1 MLFLVGAYLPA
12 LERRPT
18 QVPSATSLD
27 NFDLIERYTDQ
38 PARLPGELRREL
50 LGLTRSA
57 PEIAYAFIDLNDEL
71 QLDERWLVLTGGELA
86 LCRAGTA
93 PIVYARSTL
102 GSASIERGLSCNV
115 LRVARGPAEHP
126 IVLQYTQRQ
135 RGAVER
141 LVALLEGASVSGP
154 TDADEAYASFVV
166 RPIREAQAS
175 VSKNG
180 IFIIIRLLRYLLP
193 YRKELTLGLASAGV
207 ITLCA
212 LIPPYITGY
221 LVDDVLR
228 PVQARQVAS
237 EDVTVVAW
245 LCVVAMTVVYVLRR
259 AAGWVRLRLMA
270 VIGEYV
276 ARDLRRQIYEHLQT
290 LSIAFYSRKKT
301 GSLITRVTSDTDRL
315 WDFLTF
321 GVIDLS
327 LSAVMLL
334 GLGVVLL
341 SLDARLGLVMLLPLP
356 ALFWAIHRNNAKM
369 ADLFTRAFRKWSAI
383 TDVLSDTIPGVRVV
397 RAFNQHQREVSRFQ
411 HANVEATNDF
421 NRVHAVWTAFWPAV
435 MFVVEL
441 SILAVWT
448 LALPRLLG
456 ESALGPPLSL
466 GTFVSFL
473 LYTTMF
479 MWPIEVVGQMAR
491 IVNRATT
498 SAQRVFEVLDTRPEI
513 VDDERPVSIESL
525 EGSVRFENVSFS
537 YDGLRPTLQNMSF
550 DVRPGEMIGLVGPS
564 GGGKTTLVNLLA
576 RFYDVSAGR
585 VLVDGTD
592 IRRFDSGQYRRHV
605 GMVLQ
610 DPYLF
615 HGSVL
620 DNLRYGAPG
629 ASFEEVVRAARVAN
643 AHDFVC
649 KLPHGYDTL
658 VGERG
663 HTLSGGERQRISI
676 ARAVLANPRILIL
689 DEATSAVDTETER
702 KIQEAMDRL
711 AEGRTVFAIA
721 HRLSTLRK
729 ASRLFV
735 IDAGR
740 LTECGSHVELLANAE
755 GTYQRLHRLQQ
766 ELHDPA

>member
-1 MLFLVGAYLPA
+1 MA
-12 LERRPT
+12 
-18 QVPSATSLD
+18 SATSLD

-38 PARLPGELRREL
+38 PTRLPVELRREL
-50 LGLTRSA
+50 TALTGHS
-57 PEIAYAFIDLNDEL
+57 PEIAYALVDLDGEL
-71 QLDERWLVLTGGELA
+71 QLSEQWLVLTREHLA
-86 LCRAGTA
+86 LCRAGAA
-93 PIVYARSTL
+93 PLVYERSAL
-102 GSASIERGLSCNV
+102 GRATVERGLSCNV
-115 LRVARGPAEHP
+115 LRVARGVAERP
-126 IVLQYTQRQ
+126 IVLHYTQRQ

-141 LVALLEGASVSGP
+141 LVTLLQLENVGEP
-154 TDADEAYASFVV
+154 LDADEAYAAFVV

-180 IFIIIRLLRYLLP
+180 LYIIIRLLRYLLP
-193 YRKELTLGLASAGV
+193 YRRQLALGLGSAAM

-221 LVDDVLR
+221 LIDDVLR
-228 PVQARQVAS
+228 PVQAGHVAPES
-237 EDVTVVAW
+237 VAELAW
-245 LCVVAMTVVYVLRR
+245 LCVLAMALVYIVRR
-259 AAGWVRLRLMA
+259 AAAWVRLRLMA

-290 LSIAFYSRKKT
+290 LSVAFYSRKKT

-327 LSAVMLL
+327 LCVVMLL

-356 ALFWAIHRNNAKM
+356 PLFWAIRRNNSKM

-411 HANVEATNDF
+411 HANVEATDDF

-441 SILAVWT
+441 SILGVWA

-456 ESALGPPLSL
+456 ESVLGPPLSL

-498 SAQRVFEVLDTRPEI
+498 SAQRVFEVLDTRAEV

-525 EGSVRFENVSFS
+525 AGRVRFDDVSFS
-537 YDGLRPTLQNMSF
+537 YDGLRPTLQGVSF
-550 DVRPGEMIGLVGPS
+550 DVKPGEMIGLVGPS

-620 DNLRYGAPG
+620 DNLRYGAPE
-629 ASFEEVVRAARVAN
+629 ASFEDVLRAARVAN

-711 AEGRTVFAIA
+711 AQGRTVFAIA

-735 IDAGR
+735 IEQGR
-740 LTECGSHVELLANAE
+740 LTECGSHAELLASE
-755 GTYQRLHRLQQ
+755 QSTYRRLYRLQQ
-766 ELHDPA
+766 ELHDAV